1 MKQSMFNLNTRGP
14 DVKHFTGGMRDAI
27 LNNVPS
33 TSFRLCAILVPYVG
47 HPI

>member
-1 MKQSMFNLNTRGP
+1 MKQSMLNLNTRGP
-14 DVKHFTGGMRDAI
+14 GVKHLTGGMRDAI

-33 TSFRLCAILVPYVG
+33 TSFRSTAILVPYVG